1 MIRYRKQAIM
11 SQSDPDVTRT
21 APRQALSVPH
31 SQMDEGRFPP
41 GSILAQRYRIV
52 SLLGRG
58 GMGEVYRANDLLIG
72 QAVALKFLPE
82 AWARDESVTSRF
94 RNEVRTARMVTH
106 PNVCRVHDLGE
117 AEGRIFLSMEFIDGE
132 DLAGLLRRIGRLPE
146 DKGLEAARKLCAGL
160 QAAHEKNVLHRDL
173 KPANVMIDGR
183 GEVLIT
189 DFGLAGIAGSI
200 QDPRSGTPAY
210 MAPEQREG
218 REVSVRSDIY
228 SLGMVLHELFTG
240 KRPDDSRTSA
250 SGLDPAIG
258 AVIDR
263 CLSADPVDRPASALA
278 VARALPGGDPLAAAL
293 AAGATPS
300 PEVVAA
306 SGEKAGLKPAA
317 AIPLLAIAL
326 LGPILVAW
334 AFDHS
339 RPVAPLS
346 PEELRVRARDLVK
359 QSEGG
364 LPTYEAAGFERAQ
377 VADAPG
383 NGERLM
389 GPHRFWYRASPAPFG
404 EFRTSNSLRLRPR
417 DPPLET
423 EGMVLVMFDAQSGR
437 LVHYERVP
445 RRGEPPPASGP
456 DWQPLLRMA
465 GAGLSKL
472 EKLSEAPGMAAWSLQ
487 DEAGIRYRITATA
500 IAGRLSEFRV
510 AANTESSQAGSR
522 WPWIIES
529 VLTALAVYFAW
540 RNWKAGR
547 ADMNGAISL
556 MKIGG
561 LAATLAFLLRG
572 GDLLHWNSAVT
583 PVDALGPPLMIA
595 LLLGFGYAAMEPHV
609 RRHWPRFLVTWVR
622 LLRGNWRDPVVG
634 RDVLLGMAAS
644 AFTASCWAI
653 GSLATG
659 RQSALDQA
667 PFEHLQSTPFFLAS
681 MIGGITISIF
691 RAVTASFLLFLLR
704 LLLRN
709 EWLAMA
715 GWMLAFSVL
724 VRAEIQASSPFAYAA
739 VLVVAAVQVGLLVR
753 FGFLAKAASE
763 VMVLSIGTVSTLDAT
778 NWFATY
784 SFIRLAVTAALVL
797 TAYRVATAGSR
808 AVAEE

>member
-1 MIRYRKQAIM
+1 
-11 SQSDPDVTRT
+11 
-21 APRQALSVPH
+21 
-31 SQMDEGRFPP
+31 MDEGRFPP

-58 GMGEVYRANDLLIG
+58 GMGEVYRANDLMIG

-82 AWARDESVTSRF
+82 AWARDESVISRF

-132 DLAGLLRRIGRLPE
+132 DLAGLLRRVGRFPE

-200 QDPRSGTPAY
+200 QDTRSGTPAY

-228 SLGMVLHELFTG
+228 SLGLVLHELFTG

-250 SGLDPAIG
+250 GGLDPAIG

-263 CLSADPVDRPASALA
+263 CLSPDPVDRPASALA
-278 VARALPGGDPLAAAL
+278 VARALPGGDPLSAAL

-317 AIPLLAIAL
+317 AIPLLAMAL
-326 LGPILVAW
+326 LGPLLVAW

-339 RPVAPLS
+339 QPVAPLS
-346 PEELRVRARDLVK
+346 PGELRVRARDLVK
-359 QSEGG
+359 QHEGG

-383 NGERLM
+383 KGERLM
-389 GPHRFWYRASPAPFG
+389 GPHRFWYRASPLPFG
-404 EFRTSNSLRLRPR
+404 ELRNSSALRLRPR
-417 DPPLET
+417 DPALET
-423 EGMVLVMFDAQSGR
+423 EGMALVMLDAQSGR

-445 RRGEPPPASGP
+445 RRGEPPRVSGP

-465 GAGLSKL
+465 GADTSKL
-472 EKLSEAPGMAAWSLQ
+472 EKLAEAPGMMAWGLQ
-487 DEAGIRYRITATA
+487 DEAGLRYRITATS
-500 IAGRLSEFRV
+500 IAGRMLEFRV
-510 AANTESSQAGSR
+510 AAEAEPSQGQSR

-529 VLTALAVYFAW
+529 VLTILAVYFAW
-540 RNWKAGR
+540 RNWSAGR

-561 LAATLAFLLRG
+561 IAATLAFLLRS
-572 GDLLHWNSAVT
+572 GDLLHWSTAVT
-583 PVDALGPPLMIA
+583 PVDALGPPLILS
-595 LLLGFGYAAMEPHV
+595 LLLGFGYVAMEPHV
-609 RRHWPRFLVTWVR
+609 RRRWPRFLVTWVR

-644 AFTASCWAI
+644 AFTVSLWAI
-653 GSLATG
+653 GSLAAG
-659 RQSALDQA
+659 GQGALDQV

-681 MIGGITISIF
+681 IAGGVTVPIF
-691 RAVTASFLLFLLR
+691 RAVMSSFVLFLLR
-704 LLLRN
+704 HLLRN
-709 EWLAMA
+709 EWLAVA
-715 GWMLAFSVL
+715 GWMLAFSTMVG
-724 VRAEIQASSPFAYAA
+724 AEIQASSPFAYAV
-739 VLVVAAVQVGLLVR
+739 VLVVAAVQVGLLIR
-753 FGFLAKAASE
+753 FGFLAKVASE
-763 VMVLSIGTVSTLDAT
+763 VMVLSLATMSTLDAT
-778 NWFATY
+778 KWFVTY
-784 SFIRLAVTAALVL
+784 SYIRIAVVAVLVL

-808 AVAEE
+808 MAAGD